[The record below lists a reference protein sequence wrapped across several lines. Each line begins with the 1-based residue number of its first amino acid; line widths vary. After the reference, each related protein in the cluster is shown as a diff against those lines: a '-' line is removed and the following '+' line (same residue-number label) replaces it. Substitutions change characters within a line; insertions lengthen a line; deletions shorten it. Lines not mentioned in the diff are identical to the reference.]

1 MHHPELLGIDRLAR
15 RLPFALDAV
24 DRAGEAFAR
33 WRTTGK
39 RRDLETVDLW
49 TYCYIRRYFL
59 VRFAREPSF
68 GVSELEDVIE
78 KAFRRVEE
86 GRGSLHAP
94 ERYARWTTV
103 VCRRTYLNFVS
114 RRRELTSV
122 DRIAEPAVDGPSA
135 ETLHDRA
142 GTMRVLLGAVARLPR
157 FLQPYAR
164 LRFVDGLEY
173 EEIAERTGR
182 PVATVRAYAHKAVI
196 RFRSD
201 GRLMRQ
207 VRERAGYDSDAGGS
221 MER

>member
-1 MHHPELLGIDRLAR
+1 MHQSELLGIDRLAR

-24 DRAGEAFAR
+24 DEAGAAFAR
-33 WRTTGK
+33 WRLLGRERD
-39 RRDLETVDLW
+39 RRTVDLW

-68 GVSELEDVIE
+68 GVSELEDVVE

-86 GRGSLHAP
+86 GRATLREP

-114 RRRELTSV
+114 RRRELMPV
-122 DRIAEPAVDGPSA
+122 DRIAEPEADGPSA

-142 GTMRVLLGAVARLPR
+142 GTMRVLVAAVERLPA
-157 FLQPYAR
+157 FLRPYAR

-173 EEIAERTGR
+173 EEIADRTGR
-182 PVATVRAYAHKAVI
+182 PVPTVRAYAHKAI
-196 RFRSD
+196 LRFRAD
-201 GRLMRQ
+201 GRLMRH
-207 VRERAGYDSDAGGS
+207 VRERAGYESGEGGS
-221 MER
+221 